1 MKVRATGYQDS
12 LSSGWED
19 VSVHDDEMN
28 ENTSASTYPARA
40 SSSSAARPKS
50 FITLMN
56 ESSSSSPPVEANT
69 CVHGVKTK
77 KKKKCKKRKTLSGDD
92 TQGSPKETKLLALEA
107 RRKQGAGLV
116 PKYKIGDRVKFV
128 NDEGDEWLFGWV
140 RELIRPGEP
149 GNT

>member
-1 MKVRATGYQDS
+1 M
-12 LSSGWED
+12 
-19 VSVHDDEMN
+19 
-28 ENTSASTYPARA
+28 
-40 SSSSAARPKS
+40 
-50 FITLMN
+50 
-56 ESSSSSPPVEANT
+56 
-69 CVHGVKTK
+69 
-77 KKKKCKKRKTLSGDD
+77 SGDD

-149 GNT
+149 GNTLDHPKKWS